1 MNNVIE
7 NALEKYQDENPSLK
21 LELLKTEINV
31 ASIKY
36 SIRKAKSKNNVL
48 EVLDRKI
55 KKLEENLVSESD
67 NKKREKIHKDLET
80 SKQD

>member
-55 KKLEENLVSESD
+55 KNLEQNLVSESD
-67 NKKREKIHKDLET
+67 NKKREKIHKDLLT
-80 SKQD
+80 